1 MQLDDIELPPDPPI
15 PLQAPAS
22 ATSIAPSTLR
32 ARPLRQIIVTAGA
45 ASFDDEDLIALLLVG
60 VEPPPSA
67 RKLARAL
74 ISAFRTAPR
83 VLATPPDRLRRVAG
97 VHTSH
102 AAIIKAAEALAIHHA
117 RASVPDTVHPLLNS
131 YDLVVRYCRTLAA
144 HRPVEELHLLH
155 LDAKNRLIRDECHQ
169 RGTFNHTP
177 AYPREVCLR
186 ALDVNAAA
194 MIVLHNH
201 PSNAPDP
208 SRADISMT
216 EKLRDALK
224 LIDVTLHDHMIVT
237 ASGVFSFRQK
247 GLL

>member
-1 MQLDDIELPPDPPI
+1 MQLDDIELPPEPGM
-15 PLQAPAS
+15 PLFAA
-22 ATSIAPSTLR
+22 APSPEPPLSAPH
-32 ARPLRQIIVTAGA
+32 ARPLRRLIVDAGP
-45 ASFDDEDLIALLLVG
+45 ASLDDEDLIALLLAG
-60 VEPPPSA
+60 VEHPATARRLATSLVSTFRSA
-67 RKLARAL
+67 
-74 ISAFRTAPR
+74 SR
-83 VLATPPDRLRRVAG
+83 VLAAPPDRLRQVAG
-97 VHTSH
+97 IGNSH
-102 AAIIKAAEALAIHHA
+102 AAIIKAAEALATRHA
-117 RASVPDTVHPLLNS
+117 QARVPDSIDPLLNS
-131 YDLVVRYCRTLAA
+131 YDLVVQYCRTLAA